1 MAQQLHKGERMTDRA
16 ANPEITRNQLHSA
29 RRLVKRLLDENRGLQ
44 AVAVARRELQADH
57 TSLWADMAEIKAA
70 AEAGSLR
77 EVVRIVD
84 DATARRERTREQR
97 KVKADG

>member
-1 MAQQLHKGERMTDRA
+1 MT
-16 ANPEITRNQLHSA
+16 PEITRNQLHQQ

-44 AVAVARRELQADH
+44 AVAVAKRELHADIV
-57 TSLWADMAEIKAA
+57 SLREDMAEIKAA

-84 DATARRERTREQR
+84 DATARRERTREIR
-97 KVKADG
+97 KVKS